1 MGLLQKIAIS
11 PKIRNF
17 VQLMQARVSA
27 LKFGRYQFIKFI
39 LCLAQTFVCN
49 HQKISVR
56 DLFIALKLVSYS
68 HSVCVCL
75 TKFQKKNFFS
85 IFSIWTE
92 KMFLCSSRV
101 FVSIVG
107 QPILARLLHNSR
119 QWLQTKKKLF
129 LCNTSSL
136 WISI

>member
-75 TKFQKKNFFS
+75 TKFQKKNLFS

-92 KMFLCSSRV
+92 KNVFMLKPGICVNCGAAYFSSTAAQ
-101 FVSIVG
+101 
-107 QPILARLLHNSR
+107 QPTMAPN
-119 QWLQTKKKLF
+119 
-129 LCNTSSL
+129 
-136 WISI
+136 